1 MDSGTENRN
10 MKRILLFIL
19 LAVMSS
25 CQVGGRDHAAVARPP
40 LADTL
45 MNILTQLGDAARQ
58 NEPDRFIGLLDSS
71 EADRLRKL
79 TVRQGFQ
86 SLRGY
91 LQWQFANWPD
101 PDTLI
106 FTDLIEEGPYARLA
120 LSGEGIGFGGRE
132 QTVRYTFALFKK
144 SDTTWRLAAV
154 SSLEKPRFDAYGTE
168 LDYFETELP
177 PKLRFPRLF

>member
-1 MDSGTENRN
+1 
-10 MKRILLFIL
+10 MKQTMLLCILAALIFG
-19 LAVMSS
+19 
-25 CQVGGRDHAAVARPP
+25 CQADRQNQSQVKERPP

-45 MNILTQLGDAARQ
+45 MAILTQLGDAARQ
-58 NEPDRFIGLLDSS
+58 NEADRFIGLLDST

-91 LQWQFANWPD
+91 LQYQFACWPN

-106 FTDLIEEGPYARLA
+106 FTDLIEEGTYARLA
-120 LSGEGIGFGGRE
+120 LSGEGVGFGRRGE
-132 QTVRYTFALFKK
+132 TVRYTFALFKK
-144 SDTTWRLAAV
+144 SEQDWRLAAV
-154 SSLEKPRFDAYGTE
+154 SSLEKPRFDAYGTRQ
-168 LDYFETELP
+168 DYHETELP